1 MKLVSALSFILIMAL
16 SSVAQQTEE
25 MKRRGLTDRDFPRVH
40 KLTENVY
47 AYEMLRA
54 PFQGARFTTNN
65 LIVITSD
72 GILVGDAQ
80 GSPED
85 TTRLIEEIKKLS
97 DQPIKYVVIGSE
109 HVDHTGGNASFPATV
124 TFIAHPGA
132 KRNLETQVNNPNR
145 ARTAPKIVIPNEVV
159 IDKKVLTLG
168 GTEIQLLNLGRCH
181 TGTDLTVYLPKEKV
195 LFMSECYFHNLYPS
209 LRTGFPTEWIDTIK
223 KAQAMDVEY
232 FIPGHGY
239 IDDAKKLKAD
249 LTESRKALETIV
261 SEAKRLYKP
270 GASPAES
277 FKQANFAPYSSWEF
291 TEAQARPAFERAWAE
306 IEANLQ

>member
-1 MKLVSALSFILIMAL
+1 
-16 SSVAQQTEE
+16 
-25 MKRRGLTDRDFPRVH
+25 
-40 KLTENVY
+40 
-47 AYEMLRA
+47 MLRA

-65 LIVITSD
+65 LVVVTSE
-72 GILVGDAQ
+72 GILVADAQ

-132 KRNLETQVNNPNR
+132 KRNLETQANNPNR
-145 ARTAPKIVIPNEVV
+145 GRNAPKIVIPNDVV
-159 IDKKVLTLG
+159 IDKRSITLG

-181 TGTDLTVYLPKEKV
+181 TGTDLTVFLPKQKV

-209 LRTGFPTEWIDTIK
+209 LRTGFPSEWIETIK
-223 KAQAMDVEY
+223 KAQSMDAEY
-232 FIPGHGY
+232 YIPGHGY

-249 LTESRKALETIV
+249 LMESRKALETIV

-270 GASPAES
+270 GASPAET
-277 FKQANFAPYSSWEF
+277 FKLGNFAPYSSWEF
-291 TEAQARPAFERAWAE
+291 TDAQARPAFERAWAE

>member
-1 MKLVSALSFILIMAL
+1 MKHVSALLFILIAAL

-25 MKRRGLTDRDFPRVH
+25 MKRRGLADRDFPRVH
-40 KLTENVY
+40 KLTDNVY

-65 LIVITSD
+65 LVVITTE
-72 GILVGDAQ
+72 GILVADAQ

-97 DQPIKYVVIGSE
+97 NQPIKYVVIGSE
-109 HVDHTGGNASFPATV
+109 HVDHTGGNASFPAMV

-132 KRNLETQVNNPNR
+132 KRNLETQANNPNR
-145 ARTAPKIVIPNEVV
+145 ARNAPKIVIPNEVV
-159 IDKKVLTLG
+159 IDKKVMTLG

-181 TGTDLTVYLPKEKV
+181 TGTDLTVFLPREKV
-195 LFMSECYFHNLYPS
+195 LFMSECYFHRLYPP
-209 LRTGFPTEWIDTIK
+209 LRTGFPTEWIETIK
-223 KAQAMDVEY
+223 KAQSLDADY
-232 FIPGHGY
+232 YIPGHGY
-239 IDDAKKLKAD
+239 IDDAKTLKAD
-249 LTESRKALETIV
+249 LMESRKALETIV

-270 GASPAES
+270 GTSPAEA
-277 FKQANFAPYSSWEF
+277 FTHGNFAPYSSWEF

>member
-1 MKLVSALSFILIMAL
+1 MKQVPALLFILTMAL
-16 SSVAQQTEE
+16 SSVAQQTDE

-72 GILVGDAQ
+72 GILLGDAQ

-85 TTRLIEEIKKLS
+85 TARLIEEVKKLS
-97 DQPIKYVVIGSE
+97 NQPIKYVVIGSE

-124 TFIAHPGA
+124 TFISHPGA
-132 KRNLETQVNNPNR
+132 KRNLETQANNPNR
-145 ARTAPKIVIPNEVV
+145 ARNAPKIVIPNEVV
-159 IDKKVLTLG
+159 IDKKVMMLG

-195 LFMSECYFHNLYPS
+195 LFLSECYFHRLYPS
-209 LRTGFPTEWIDTIK
+209 LRTGFPTEWIETIK
-223 KAQAMDVEY
+223 KAQSMDVEY
-232 FIPGHGY
+232 YIPGHGY
-239 IDDAKKLKAD
+239 IDDAKTLKAD
-249 LTESRKALETIV
+249 LMESRKALETIV

-270 GASPAES
+270 GASPAEA
-277 FKQANFAPYSSWEF
+277 FTHGNFAPYSSWEF

>member
-1 MKLVSALSFILIMAL
+1 MKQVSALLFILTVAL
-16 SSVAQQTEE
+16 SSVAQQTDE

-72 GILVGDAQ
+72 GILLGDAQ

-85 TTRLIEEIKKLS
+85 TARLIEEVKKLS
-97 DQPIKYVVIGSE
+97 NQPIKYVVIGSE

-124 TFIAHPGA
+124 TFISHPGA
-132 KRNLETQVNNPNR
+132 KRNLETQANNPNR
-145 ARTAPKIVIPNEVV
+145 ARNAPKIVIPNEVV
-159 IDKKVLTLG
+159 IDKKVMMLG
-168 GTEIQLLNLGRCH
+168 STEIQLLNLGRCH

-195 LFMSECYFHNLYPS
+195 LFLSECYFHRLYPS
-209 LRTGFPTEWIDTIK
+209 LRTGFPTEWIETIK
-223 KAQAMDVEY
+223 KAQSMDVEY
-232 FIPGHGY
+232 YIPGHGY
-239 IDDAKKLKAD
+239 IDDAKTLKAD
-249 LTESRKALETIV
+249 LMESRKALETIV

-270 GASPAES
+270 GASPAEA
-277 FKQANFAPYSSWEF
+277 FTHGNFAPYSSWEF

>member
-1 MKLVSALSFILIMAL
+1 MKHVSALLFILIAAL
-16 SSVAQQTEE
+16 SSFAQQTEE
-25 MKRRGLTDRDFPRVH
+25 MKRRGLADRDFPRVH
-40 KLTENVY
+40 KLTDNVY

-65 LIVITSD
+65 LVVITTE
-72 GILVGDAQ
+72 GILVADAQ

-97 DQPIKYVVIGSE
+97 NQPIKYVVIGSE

-132 KRNLETQVNNPNR
+132 KRNLETQANNPNR
-145 ARTAPKIVIPNEVV
+145 ARNAPKIVIPNEVV
-159 IDKKVLTLG
+159 IDKKVMTLG

-181 TGTDLTVYLPKEKV
+181 TGTDLTVFLPKEKV
-195 LFMSECYFHNLYPS
+195 LFMSECYFHRLYPS
-209 LRTGFPTEWIDTIK
+209 LRTGFPTEWIETIK
-223 KAQAMDVEY
+223 KAQSLDADY
-232 FIPGHGY
+232 YIPGHGY
-239 IDDAKKLKAD
+239 IDDAKTLKAD
-249 LTESRKALETIV
+249 LMESRKALETIV

-270 GASPAES
+270 GTSPAEA
-277 FKQANFAPYSSWEF
+277 FTHGNFAPYSSWEL